1 MKQKRSPKE
10 LLRSFS
16 WLYIIYVVLGVALA
30 VVIATVPVVRDAIVS
45 VKGNE
50 EGNPVII
57 AETILIIQIL
67 IALWYFW
74 LVRRFC
80 DGKSRGTVYMVLL
93 ILSVASGIVSIIF
106 PGNQGTTSFNT
117 TKLAIDALALFWLVK
132 ARKSE

>member
-16 WLYIIYVVLGVALA
+16 WLYIIYAAFGIALA
-30 VVIATVPVVRDAIVS
+30 VVIAAVPVVREAIVK

-50 EGNPVII
+50 EGNPVIN
-57 AETILIIQIL
+57 AEVVIIVQIL

-106 PGNQGTTSFNT
+106 PGTQGTTSFTT
-117 TKLAIDALALFWLVK
+117 TKLAIDALALFWLSM